1 MQEIAGV
8 MAEQFICPAKKM
20 IQEKIILLR
29 MLLIVQFSMVI
40 LQRISLMVQ
49 VALYAQMDTRYFMLK
64 GVHLKTTQ
72 QQQRAAV
79 SMYIV
84 PV

>member
-1 MQEIAGV
+1 
-8 MAEQFICPAKKM
+8 M

-49 VALYAQMDTRYFMLK
+49 VALYVQMDTRYFMLK